1 MKLGDLLSDLQCAI
15 VGGAATRTYQPE
27 RYTNSI
33 DVLVATTDVPAVRAR
48 LRDGGG
54 HQGTSLAIP
63 DSALGI
69 EGDVWQL
76 PHVGQLDVLWSK
88 APWVPDALA
97 STIRDDQGLAIIG
110 LPYLI
115 AMKLDASRSV
125 DQGDLS
131 RMLGFANDDALNA
144 VRTVVADLLP
154 TITQDLERYIEIGR
168 LEIGEHRDR

>member
-1 MKLGDLLSDLQCAI
+1 MRKADRRAFFLSRVKRGAAAGSDYRAQMLAPRAPLPMKLGDLLSDLQCAI

-69 EGDVWQL
+69 EGDV
-76 PHVGQLDVLWSK
+76 
-88 APWVPDALA
+88 
-97 STIRDDQGLAIIG
+97 
-110 LPYLI
+110 
-115 AMKLDASRSV
+115 
-125 DQGDLS
+125 
-131 RMLGFANDDALNA
+131 
-144 VRTVVADLLP
+144 
-154 TITQDLERYIEIGR
+154 
-168 LEIGEHRDR
+168 